1 MKKIKN
7 SARQKTAGAIAIIS
21 LALGAF
27 PRASFATPKATF
39 SQGNLIA
46 QASNCR
52 EIAPEVGLNVH
63 QSPDGQVVG
72 TLESE
77 QNIYITSSEVNN
89 GWVQIQSPVTGYVRA
104 EYLTYCDNNASATPN
119 PQGTIA
125 MQAGGE
131 SIETV
136 AGSNCRKV
144 ISSQIALRVEPA
156 GDVVATLEEN
166 QEVSIANEGSNG
178 WVPIELPTSGFVR
191 SSELGYCDAE
201 VSQARPTVTPQ
212 TATVVSQPPIGT
224 GCRQV
229 NMASGLNVRDTPGGN
244 IIGSL
249 EKDRYVYITDE
260 GYEGWVPITK
270 PMDGYVRSDELTY
283 CP

>member
-1 MKKIKN
+1 MKKKR
-7 SARQKTAGAIAIIS
+7 RQKTAGAIAIIS
-21 LALGAF
+21 LALAAF
-27 PRASFATPKATF
+27 PKTSVATPKATF
-39 SQGNLIA
+39 SERNLIA

-52 EIAPEVGLNVH
+52 EIDPEVGLNVH
-63 QSPDGQVVG
+63 QSPDGEVVG

-77 QNIYITSSEVNN
+77 QNIYITSSEVSN
-89 GWVQIQSPVTGYVRA
+89 GWVQIESPVSGYVRA
-104 EYLTYCDNNASATPN
+104 EYLTYCDNNANAIAN
-119 PQGTIA
+119 PQGTTA

-144 ISSQIALRVEPA
+144 ISSQIELRKEPA

-166 QEVSIANEGSNG
+166 QEVSIANEGTGG

-191 SSELGYCDAE
+191 SSELGYCDGE
-201 VSQARPTVTPQ
+201 VSQAQPTTAVTPQ
-212 TATVVSQPPIGT
+212 TATGVSQPPIGT
-224 GCRQV
+224 GCRKV
-229 NMASGLNVRDTPGGN
+229 NMPSGLNIRDTPGGN

-270 PMDGYVRSDELTY
+270 PMDGYVRSDDLTY

>member
-7 SARQKTAGAIAIIS
+7 NPRQKTAGAIAIIS
-21 LALGAF
+21 LALAAF
-27 PRASFATPKATF
+27 PKTSVATPKATF

-63 QSPDGQVVG
+63 QSPDGEVVG

-77 QNIYITSSEVNN
+77 QNIYITSSEVSN
-89 GWVQIQSPVTGYVRA
+89 GWVQIESPVTGYVRA
-104 EYLTYCDNNASATPN
+104 EYLTYCDNATAN
-119 PQGTIA
+119 PQGSTA
-125 MQAGGE
+125 MDGGGE

-136 AGSNCRKV
+136 AGSNCRQV
-144 ISSQIALRVEPA
+144 ISPRIEVRKEPA

-178 WVPIELPTSGFVR
+178 WVPIELPSSGFVR
-191 SSELGYCDAE
+191 SSELGYCDSE
-201 VSQARPTVTPQ
+201 VSQAQPTTAVTPQ
-212 TATVVSQPPIGT
+212 TATVVSQPPIGA
-224 GCRQV
+224 GCRKV
-229 NMASGLNVRDTPGGN
+229 NMASGLNVRDAPGGN

-249 EKDRYVYITDE
+249 EKDLYVYITDE
-260 GYEGWVPITK
+260 GAEGWVPITK

>member
-1 MKKIKN
+1 MKSTKN
-7 SARQKTAGAIAIIS
+7 KRRQKTAGAIAIIS
-21 LALGAF
+21 LALAAF
-27 PRASFATPKATF
+27 PKTSVATPKATF

-63 QSPDGQVVG
+63 QSPDGEVVG
-72 TLESE
+72 TLDSE

-104 EYLTYCDNNASATPN
+104 EYLTYCDNNANAAAN
-119 PQGTIA
+119 PQGT
-125 MQAGGE
+125 AGGE

-136 AGSNCRKV
+136 AGTNCRQV
-144 ISSQIALRVEPA
+144 ISSRIEVRLEPA

-191 SSELGYCDAE
+191 SSELGYCDSE
-201 VSQARPTVTPQ
+201 VSQAQPTTAVTPQ
-212 TATVVSQPPIGT
+212 TATGVSQPPIGT
-224 GCRQV
+224 GCRKV

-249 EKDRYVYITDE
+249 EKDLYVYITDE